1 MSPHEAASLAYR
13 ECGAEVRF
21 AAMLFRSMGFRL
33 TSARLDRLAMRIG
46 FDGGDWHAAARRE
59 ATHILH
65 LALCPDRN
73 IWRGR
78 CWRETFTI
86 GL

>member
-1 MSPHEAASLAYR
+1 MSPHDAVAIAYR
-13 ECGAEVRF
+13 ERRREERF
-21 AAMLFRSMGFRL
+21 PAMLFRRIGFRV
-33 TSARLDRLAMRIG
+33 TSTRLDRLAMRIG
-46 FDGGDWHAAARRE
+46 FNGGDWHAAARRE
-59 ATHILH
+59 AMYILN

-78 CWRETFTI
+78 HWREPFTL